1 MNEALSIVLCLV
13 LFIVV
18 CAYLLMQSVVLFV
31 IDFDNILISIL
42 LLLLSLSSGESIP
55 HLFHNFHTISFHS
68 FIPTIMYQ
76 SY

>member
-42 LLLLSLSSGESIP
+42 LLLLLSSGDSIP